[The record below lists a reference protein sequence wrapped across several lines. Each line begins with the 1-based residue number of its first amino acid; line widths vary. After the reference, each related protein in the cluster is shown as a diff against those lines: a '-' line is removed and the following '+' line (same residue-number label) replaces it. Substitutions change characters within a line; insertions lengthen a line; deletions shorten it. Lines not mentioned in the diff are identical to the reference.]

1 MDPVFKL
8 PPELTAE
15 IFSYL
20 DPQTLLTAT
29 LASRSWRARIL
40 DSRLWRELYFREGW
54 GLDINEVRRFEKE
67 RTEAAQSQARKSK
80 IRQADTDVRQPKL
93 KKRVPSSWFGSRNTL
108 LSRDNNVNN
117 VNSSYPPWKEQHGS
131 VEADDSN
138 MPGKIRAD
146 AEGDH
151 EMHDATYDDQSTKD
165 AASLKPFSPSS
176 DQTLPRQASSLT
188 NNTSVAQINSLAPVT
203 SLQPPLKPSV
213 LAQNFGGSAS
223 VNWPFLYKQRR
234 RLEENWTKG
243 CFTNFQLPHPS
254 YPAEAHRECVYAIQ
268 FTGKWLVS
276 GSRDKTV
283 RVWDLETKRLRGLPL
298 VGHTKSV
305 LCLQFDPSEK
315 EDLIVS
321 GSSDKNVILWRFS
334 TGEKIQEINDAHKDS
349 VLNLRFDERFLVTC
363 SKDKMIKV
371 WNRHELSPKDKN
383 YPKMFQGQGVKY
395 PSYIVDVKN
404 IPSAVMEAEIGIRQI
419 KTLAP
424 YSLLMT
430 LDGHGAAVNAI
441 QIGENEI
448 VSASGDRSIKIWDIH
463 SGACQKTL
471 IGHQKGIACVQLDSR
486 RIVSGS
492 NDDTVRIYD
501 HISGAEVACL
511 QGHLNLVRTVQAGF
525 GDLPGADE
533 ALRLEAMAVDSDYW
547 DARRSGVIPDNVPNH
562 RRSKEPRRPRNAGS
576 KNPED
581 IMALGAKIPPGGGG
595 SKWGRIVSG
604 SYDESI
610 IIWRKDR
617 DGRWVIGQR
626 LRQEDGARAA
636 SLSAQNN
643 RQVHPE
649 NPYTAA
655 QRQPSQ
661 PASSPHPSSSNS
673 QGPQPASQTQSASQA
688 PNQNTANHRPQLPGH
703 PSGQGQAN
711 NVQQPQ
717 LPNWSAVASSNLQ
730 PPSQPQQTSTQAE
743 NPSHTFPGT
752 SSSTQAPS
760 APPQQP
766 NQHVTVAPNSVNRP
780 APNPVLQPTSRVFK
794 LQFDDR
800 KIVCASQDTKIVGWD
815 FANGDREIEE
825 ACRFFTGL

>member
-20 DPQTLLTAT
+20 DPQTLLTAS

-54 GLDINEVRRFEKE
+54 GLDINEIRLFEKE
-67 RTEAAQSQARKSK
+67 RAESAQSQARKSK

-93 KKRVPSSWFGSRNTL
+93 KKRVPPSWFDSRNGL
-108 LSRDNNVNN
+108 LSKDN
-117 VNSSYPPWKEQHGS
+117 SASGYPPWKEQHGT
-131 VEADDSN
+131 VEADDN
-138 MPGKIRAD
+138 NLPGGTRAD

-151 EMHDATYDDQSTKD
+151 EMHDATYDDQSTKH
-165 AASLKPFSPSS
+165 AATTSHSYSPSLN
-176 DQTLPRQASSLT
+176 QSST
-188 NNTSVAQINSLAPVT
+188 NNGSAQPKSPNALVP
-203 SLQPPLKPSV
+203 SLQPPLKPSI
-213 LAQNFGGSAS
+213 LAPNLGGYAS

-243 CFTNFQLPHPS
+243 CFTNFQLPHHS
-254 YPAEAHRECVYAIQ
+254 HPAEAHRECVYAIQ
-268 FTGKWLVS
+268 FSGKWLVS

-283 RVWDLETKRLRGLPL
+283 RVWDLETKRLRGSPL

-334 TGEKIQEINDAHKDS
+334 TGEKIQEISDAHKDS

-363 SKDKMIKV
+363 SKDKLIKV

-383 YPKMFQGQGVKY
+383 YPTVFHGQGVRY

-404 IPSAVMEAEIGIRQI
+404 IPSAVLEAEIGIRQI
-419 KTLAP
+419 KTLVP

-471 IGHQKGIACVQLDSR
+471 LGHQKGIACVQFDSR

-533 ALRLEAMAVDSDYW
+533 TLRLEAMAVDTDYW
-547 DARRSGVIPDNVPNH
+547 DARRSGIIPDPVPNH

-595 SKWGRIVSG
+595 SRWGRIVSG

-626 LRQEDGARAA
+626 LRQEDAARAA
-636 SLSAQNN
+636 SVPPSNN
-643 RQVHPE
+643 RHIHPD
-649 NPYTAA
+649 NPYAA
-655 QRQPSQ
+655 TQRQPGQATSTH
-661 PASSPHPSSSNS
+661 PSSSSSNS
-673 QGPQPASQTQSASQA
+673 QSPQQASQTQTTNQT
-688 PNQNTANHRPQLPGH
+688 PQQNTTSPRPQLPVH
-703 PSGQGQAN
+703 PSIHGQAN
-711 NVQQPQ
+711 NAQQP
-717 LPNWSAVASSNLQ
+717 PVTNWSTLPSGNPQ
-730 PPSQPQQTSTQAE
+730 SQPQQQLPNQAANTSTAL
-743 NPSHTFPGT
+743 PGPPPG
-752 SSSTQAPS
+752 TQAPNA

-766 NQHVTVAPNSVNRP
+766 NQHVTVAPHTFNRA
-780 APNPVLQPTSRVFK
+780 APNTGGIQPTSRVFK

-800 KIVCASQDTKIVGWD
+800 KIICASQDSKIVGWD